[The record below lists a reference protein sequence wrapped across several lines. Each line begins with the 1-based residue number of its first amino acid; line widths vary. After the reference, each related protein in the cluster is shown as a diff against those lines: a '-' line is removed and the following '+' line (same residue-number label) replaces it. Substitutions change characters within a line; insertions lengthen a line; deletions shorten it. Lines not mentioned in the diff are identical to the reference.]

1 MTVNISR
8 SQNAELNE
16 GATDGKYR
24 KVRPNTTVPNP
35 GLGDNLVRANRQSLH
50 PFYNYGFIDTEDT
63 NKVSPG
69 STDAGVVASRK
80 ASTPVSDIENY
91 QMQATQN

>member
-8 SQNAELNE
+8 SQNAELKE

-24 KVRPNTTVPNP
+24 KVRPNTTVAP
-35 GLGDNLVRANRQSLH
+35 GMGDQLMRANRQSLH

-69 STDAGVVASRK
+69 SISAGAVSSRK
-80 ASTPVSDIENY
+80 AATPVADIENY

>member
-8 SQNAELNE
+8 SQNAEINE

-24 KVRPNTTVPNP
+24 KVRPNTTVAA
-35 GLGDNLVRANRQSLH
+35 GQGDQLMRANRQSLH

-63 NKVSPG
+63 NKVAPG
-69 STDAGVVASRK
+69 SNKAGIVNSRQ
-80 ASTPVSDIENY
+80 AATPVSDIENY

>member
-24 KVRPNTTVPNP
+24 KVRPNTTVAQ
-35 GLGDNLVRANRQSLH
+35 GQGDSLVRANRQSLH
-50 PFYNYGFIDTEDT
+50 PFYNYGFIDTEET
-63 NKVSPG
+63 NKVAPG
-69 STDAGVVASRK
+69 SMDAGVVASRK
-80 ASTPVSDIENY
+80 ASTPVPYIENY